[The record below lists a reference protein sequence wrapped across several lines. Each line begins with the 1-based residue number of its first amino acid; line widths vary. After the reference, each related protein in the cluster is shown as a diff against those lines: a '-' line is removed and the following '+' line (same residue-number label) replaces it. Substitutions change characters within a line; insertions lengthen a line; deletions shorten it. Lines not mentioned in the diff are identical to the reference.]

1 MSLRIRLHEM
11 NGYGGPDIPEE
22 ELWLIVERASDKYR
36 LRHRY
41 DYNDYGWIGFVLVA
55 MEKYGVREVLD
66 NTDKYFPMIAE
77 QIETIYKERT
87 HYTHNG
93 EPRLFKDVSIE
104 LFRYAKSVMSQ
115 VLRGLKKEK
124 IVYKPQVTYPRSP
137 ISYTEYRAYYSG
149 RSYTTAIFYDDPND
163 GDNYARVSI
172 VWSIDYPSVI
182 GDKQPTEIR
191 ATLPLQVLVT
201 DKEGKQKY
209 ISIPLIATNHC
220 GTIEPPKGYNGYKE
234 TFKLL
239 GGMELYN
246 VASDYKVFC
255 DANEYGPQDETTPQ
269 GFVDYVKTRVENY
282 RDIKFRE

>member
-11 NGYGGPDIPEE
+11 KGYDGPNIPEE
-22 ELWLIVERASDKYR
+22 ELWQIVYHASTNYG

-41 DYNDYGWIGFVLVA
+41 DYYDNGWIGFVLA
-55 MEKYGVREVLD
+55 TMEKYGVREVLD

-87 HYTHNG
+87 HYG

-124 IVYKPQVTYPRSP
+124 IVYKPQATYPRSP
-137 ISYTEYRAYYSG
+137 ISYTERRAYNTG

-163 GDNYARVSI
+163 DDNYARVSI
-172 VWSIDYPSVI
+172 VWYDSYPSVI
-182 GDKQPTEIR
+182 GAKQPTELR
-191 ATLPLQVLVT
+191 ATLPLQVLAT

-209 ISIPLIATNHC
+209 ISIPLIVTNHC
-220 GTIEPPKGYNGYKE
+220 GTVEPPKGYDGYKD

-255 DANEYGPQDETTPQ
+255 EVNEYGPKNETTPQ
-269 GFVDYVKTRVENY
+269 GFVDYVKTRVEDY
-282 RDIKFRE
+282 LDVKFQV